1 MRKFFSAIF
10 FLLCLVTFI
19 VAFAQP
25 VSREEKTVRMS
36 LIMIAN
42 KCVGIGYQ
50 FNGTT
55 PKGFDNAGFV
65 LYVYQKNGITLPRT
79 VKGMFGAGDY
89 VDTKDAK
96 PGDLLFFMEDPVTG
110 SSVNHVGI
118 YLGKDKFVHM
128 PGEGAYV
135 RIERLVKDSR
145 WSARFAGVR
154 SYHKLF
160 DDFTEKSSK
169 SPDKKDKVQAFK
181 NMDPDVQFETSDM

>member
-1 MRKFFSAIF
+1 
-10 FLLCLVTFI
+10 
-19 VAFAQP
+19 
-25 VSREEKTVRMS
+25 
-36 LIMIAN
+36 
-42 KCVGIGYQ
+42 
-50 FNGTT
+50 
-55 PKGFDNAGFV
+55 
-65 LYVYQKNGITLPRT
+65 
-79 VKGMFGAGDY
+79 
-89 VDTKDAK
+89 
-96 PGDLLFFMEDPVTG
+96 DPVTG
-110 SSVNHVGI
+110 STVNHVGI

-169 SPDKKDKVQAFK
+169 SPDKKEKVQAFK